1 MFLFLQ
7 LLLLVFTA
15 SQLQLKRMFKKDSVK
30 KTEHLEV
37 QGMELELTRH
47 PLGGGGGG
55 LERIPGAS
63 GGSQSTCD
71 HAIFY
76 CANIR
81 VNFNTS
87 YDFRR
92 NILVWYRGR
101 FLKETA
107 FTAQAVHGAQLLK
120 MWLFLSSLIR

>member
-1 MFLFLQ
+1 MFLFLH

-47 PLGGGGGG
+47 PLSVGGGGGAR
-55 LERIPGAS
+55 LERIPAAS
-63 GGSQSTCD
+63 GGSQYTCD

-76 CANIR
+76 CTNIR
-81 VNFNTS
+81 VNFNAWKHS
-87 YDFRR
+87 C
-92 NILVWYRGR
+92 LVQR
-101 FLKETA
+101 
-107 FTAQAVHGAQLLK
+107 
-120 MWLFLSSLIR
+120 